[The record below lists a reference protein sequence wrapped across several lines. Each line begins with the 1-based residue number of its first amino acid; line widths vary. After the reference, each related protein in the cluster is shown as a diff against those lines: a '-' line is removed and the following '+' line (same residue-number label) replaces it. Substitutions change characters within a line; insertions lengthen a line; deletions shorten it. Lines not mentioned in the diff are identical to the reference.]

1 MALKAVVDK
10 IDDIAEPFRE
20 LYSERNGKFELTGVE
35 GMKTQADIDRIQAS
49 LIKERNDHKA
59 TKDKFSTFADLDLS
73 EIQAKLDKYPE
84 LEAAAA
90 GKLDEKQID
99 SLVEGRIKTRL
110 APLERELKTAKNALG
125 EKDEIITKFTIKDK
139 QRKITRAVSEAA
151 KKAGLQDTA
160 VEDAVLLGERVFEL
174 NEDGSVTTKD
184 GVGCTPGID
193 PVVWFS
199 EMQPKRPHWWG
210 PSAGGGAGGNR
221 GSNNGGMN
229 PWAHDTWNMTEQ
241 GKILRENPTRADQLA
256 KSAGTTVG
264 GRKPAARK

>member
-1 MALKAVVDK
+1 MALKAVVEK
-10 IDDIAEPFRE
+10 IDDVEEAFRP
-20 LYSERNGKFELTGVE
+20 LYTERNGKFEITGIE
-35 GMKTQADIDRIQAS
+35 GMKTQGDVDRIQAS
-49 LIKERNDHKA
+49 LVKERNDHKL
-59 TKDKFSTFADLDLS
+59 TKDKFTVFADLDLADV
-73 EIQAKLDKYPE
+73 QAKLDKYPE

-90 GKLDEKQID
+90 GKLDEKQLD

-110 APLERELKTAKNALG
+110 APLERELGTARKTLA
-125 EKDEIITKFTIKDK
+125 EKDEVITKFTVKDK

-160 VEDAVLLGERVFEL
+160 IEDATLLAERVFEL
-174 NEDGSVTTKD
+174 GEDGSVTAKD

-193 PVVWFS
+193 PTVWFT

-210 PSAGGGAGGNR
+210 SSQGGGAGGNR
-221 GSNNGGMN
+221 GQQGGGSN

-241 GKILRENPTRADQLA
+241 GKMVRENPTRADQLA

-264 GRKPAARK
+264 GRKPAPRK